1 MIVLYSCN
9 FHAYVSINH
18 EKFKFQSSNY
28 ICIFIK
34 QIRSTNH
41 ENLRSQRDHLGF
53 NVPRF
58 SRQNLGAGSF
68 QMELSEEQRGSLAL
82 FREAKGIK
90 KKKRKV
96 GKFGGTPPELGEWLS
111 NVNNVMYVVSMY
123 MEIYIYR
130 HSMYICYIY
139 IYIRTLYYFQ
149 WILFAC
155 GCIHL
160 FVYNMF
166 KTTAV
171 RGFMIIPY
179 QSTLGVDRSW
189 EM

>member
-1 MIVLYSCN
+1 
-9 FHAYVSINH
+9 
-18 EKFKFQSSNY
+18 
-28 ICIFIK
+28 
-34 QIRSTNH
+34 
-41 ENLRSQRDHLGF
+41 
-53 NVPRF
+53 
-58 SRQNLGAGSF
+58 
-68 QMELSEEQRGSLAL
+68 MELSEEQRGSLAL

-90 KKKRKV
+90 KEKRKV
-96 GKFGGTPPELGEWLS
+96 GKFGVPPELGEWLS
-111 NVNNVMYVVSMY
+111 NVNNNIMYVVSMY
-123 MEIYIYR
+123 MYIYIDIIYIYF
-130 HSMYICYIY
+130 Y

-166 KTTAV
+166 TTTAV